1 MNAYYK
7 AIQIQK
13 STINLLKFANVILVV
28 GIVGV
33 VLWSQ
38 SSYLVSVPG
47 QTFRVNR
54 TYTNPYRNFNAEE
67 AVLGFSNLMLQFD
80 KSTYESDLEKARYLA
95 ADKVY
100 NYWRAFYYEDPQP
113 STNEPAYYG
122 FIKNS
127 LVVEL
132 KIDHT
137 RTIETEAGFLVEM
150 YGKQV
155 FRKEFDYFTYEEAP
169 VRIQALA
176 TSMMSVSDLNRTGF
190 KVAELEMTNERW
202 TKNVEIEWYGEN

>member
-1 MNAYYK
+1 MNKQTPKSPQTNELNAYYK

-122 FIKNS
+122 FIKN
-127 LVVEL
+127 
-132 KIDHT
+132 
-137 RTIETEAGFLVEM
+137 
-150 YGKQV
+150 
-155 FRKEFDYFTYEEAP
+155 
-169 VRIQALA
+169 
-176 TSMMSVSDLNRTGF
+176 
-190 KVAELEMTNERW
+190 
-202 TKNVEIEWYGEN
+202 